1 MKNMIASCAPNL
13 LAVQDTMDVLSGK
26 WRMPILVALY
36 IGGKMCFKELKRE
49 LHGISAK
56 VLTKE
61 LRDLE
66 EHKLI
71 SRHVL
76 NNRRITV
83 QYDMTPYGKS
93 LEDVIMMMLY
103 WGLQHRKE
111 ITGKN
116 NLSIS
121 ARDHVCSLR
130 SNLPRQE
137 ERVSIF
143 Q

>member
-1 MKNMIASCAPNL
+1 MAACAPNL

-26 WRMPILVALY
+26 WRMPILVVLY

-49 LHGISAK
+49 LPGISAK

-76 NNRRITV
+76 NDRRITV
-83 QYDMTPYGKS
+83 EYDMTPYGKS

-116 NLSIS
+116 SLSIS
-121 ARDHVCSLR
+121 ARDHVCGLR
-130 SNLPRQE
+130 SKLPRQE